1 MFVRSCDILLAM
13 DNQKRNEIILNQAV
27 EFLQYLGVTP
37 TEAFVE
43 DAEED
48 QVLVT
53 INVENPA
60 GLIGF
65 KGKSLAAFQLLLA
78 LMVKNKLGE
87 PLKIV
92 VDVNGYREAQKER
105 LVKQMN
111 EVVAKVIETGEDYHL
126 SPMSPFER
134 RMVHMLVEG
143 QPEIKTESEG
153 EGELR
158 HVVVK
163 KQV

>member
-1 MFVRSCDILLAM
+1 M
-13 DNQKRNEIILNQAV
+13 

-43 DAEED
+43 DAEEG

-53 INVENPA
+53 LNIENPA

-65 KGKSLAAFQLLLA
+65 KGKTLAAFQLLLA
-78 LMVKNKLGE
+78 LMIKNKLGE
-87 PLKIV
+87 PLKVV
-92 VDVNGYREAQKER
+92 VDINGYREAQKER
-105 LVKQMN
+105 LEKQI
-111 EVVAKVIETGEDYHL
+111 EEAIAKVTETGEDYHL

-143 QPEIKTESEG
+143 HENMVTESEG

-158 HVVVK
+158 HVVIK